1 MNVLAPLGNAGVV
14 LDQRLEMRLRFL
26 LWIFLSMAL
35 GLAGAARSSML
46 ATAGFHRIQI
56 CANGQEQDLLLD
68 ASGKPA
74 TGLPACGHCP
84 DCVPSPLALTDTLPG
99 LSPVTTVR
107 ALRQRP
113 LRRQPQPP
121 QQHRAP
127 QPRGPPPASN
137 IRQVSNLRCGF
148 SVSHLTLVKWDAAQ
162 PWQSSG
168 CIHLDAR
175 R

>member
-1 MNVLAPLGNAGVV
+1 
-14 LDQRLEMRLRFL
+14 MRLRFL

-46 ATAGFHRIQI
+46 ATAGFHQIQI

-68 ASGKPA
+68 AAGKPA
-74 TGLPACGHCP
+74 ADRPACGHCP
-84 DCVPSPLALTDTLPG
+84 DCVPSPLALTETLPG

-107 ALRQRP
+107 ALRP

-121 QQHRAP
+121 KQHRAP
-127 QPRGPPPASN
+127 QPRGPPTPSN
-137 IRQVSNLRCGF
+137 IRRVFNRRCGY
-148 SVSHLTLVKWDAAQ
+148 SLSHLTLVKWDAAQ

-168 CIHLDAR
+168 CIHLDTR